1 MQLSGV
7 LGTVDALLVDQA
19 IMEEVKEPRR
29 NLTVAYY
36 DYQKAYDHV
45 HHDWILRVVGWMG
58 FPENVR
64 NVMKILMEKWK
75 TRIEITKNGKKVVS
89 REIDFK
95 CGFLQGDSLSP
106 VGFCLTEV
114 HIAMLLSDTAGYRMG
129 STMERNLKKMHSLFI
144 DDLKVYQESHA
155 RMEIVNETIVEA
167 SNDIGS
173 RYGVKKC
180 AEAVFRN
187 GVMVEGSGLKV
198 LEERMKTL
206 NPEKNEYYKF
216 LGCEQA
222 AGIDRMTVVDRIKKA
237 MKDRIDKLWKYQ
249 LYDKNLM
256 KAINTMVIPIATY
269 PMNVMKISRGDLV
282 EMESIIKRELR
293 SRNMHGRLGSD
304 ERMYLPRE
312 LGGRG
317 MRSIVDAYEQTK
329 IRISCYLAMSQND
342 VLQEV
347 WKRECEKEFIS
358 VKREAADAM
367 RSIGIEL
374 KFEDNRVHMD
384 GKLIDGSWKQV
395 WKILKNKYKKGRQN
409 KRVEEYKLKEMQS
422 EYWCNMDPESH
433 LWLQKDI
440 SSVHNSVPLL
450 GQGP

>member
-1 MQLSGV
+1 MWDKNQLGAVSGI

-19 IMEEVKEPRR
+19 IMEEVKEHHR

-45 HHDWILRVVGWMG
+45 HHDWILKVIVWMG

-64 NVMKILMEKWK
+64 NVMKIIMGKWK
-75 TRIEITKNGKKVVS
+75 TRLEIMNNGKKIVS

-114 HIAMLLSDTAGYRMG
+114 PIAMLLSDASGYRMG
-129 STMERNLKKMHSLFI
+129 STRERNLKKTHSLFI
-144 DDLKVYQESHA
+144 DDLKVYQESHTK
-155 RMEIVNETIVEA
+155 MKIVNETIVEA

-187 GVMVEGSGLKV
+187 GVVVEGNGLKV

-206 NPEKNEYYKF
+206 NPNKNEYYKF

-222 AGIDRMTVVDRIKKA
+222 AGIDRINVIKRTKVA
-237 MKDRIDKLWKYQ
+237 IKDRLDKLWKYQ

-269 PMNVMKISRGDLV
+269 PMNVMKISRGDLL
-282 EMESIIKRELR
+282 EMEGIIKKELR
-293 SRNMHGRLGSD
+293 GRNMHGRLGSD
-304 ERMYLPRE
+304 ARLYLPRE

-317 MRSIVDAYEQTK
+317 MRSIIDAYEQTK

-347 WKRECEKEFIS
+347 WKRQCEKEFIS
-358 VKREAADAM
+358 VKREAVDAM
-367 RSIGIEL
+367 RSIGITL
-374 KFEDNRVHMD
+374 KFENSRIHID
-384 GKLIDGSWKQV
+384 GKAKMDHG
-395 WKILKNKYKKGRQN
+395 NRCGR
-409 KRVEEYKLKEMQS
+409 Y
-422 EYWCNMDPESH
+422 
-433 LWLQKDI
+433 
-440 SSVHNSVPLL
+440 
-450 GQGP
+450 